1 MRGVEDRAE
10 PAAGAVDDCG
20 TFDAFAQRERAA
32 LVAFGWSLTGSLP
45 VAEELAQEA
54 LAAAWAAWDRVGG
67 FDRPGAWAR
76 KVVANRAATHRRSAG
91 REARALGRLWS
102 RRATDQIELPR
113 NDAEL
118 WRLVRSLPE
127 RQAHVV
133 ALHYVDDR
141 SVAEIAKLL
150 DCTEGTVKTHLHRAR
165 VSLARALD
173 LVSEGDER

>member
-1 MRGVEDRAE
+1 
-10 PAAGAVDDCG
+10 
-20 TFDAFAQRERAA
+20 
-32 LVAFGWSLTGSLP
+32 
-45 VAEELAQEA
+45 
-54 LAAAWAAWDRVGG
+54 
-67 FDRPGAWAR
+67 
-76 KVVANRAATHRRSAG
+76 
-91 REARALGRLWS
+91 LGRLWS

-150 DCTEGTVKTHLHRAR
+150 DCSEGTVKTHLHRAR

>member
-1 MRGVEDRAE
+1 VRGVEDRAE
-10 PAAGAVDDCG
+10 PTAPAVDDPG
-20 TFDAFAQRERAA
+20 TFDAFARRERAA

-67 FDRPGAWAR
+67 FDKPGAWAR
-76 KVVANRAATHRRSAG
+76 RVVANRAATRRRRAG

-102 RRATDQIELPR
+102 RRGTDEIEMPR

-118 WRLVRSLPE
+118 WRLVRRLPE

>member
-1 MRGVEDRAE
+1 VRGVEDRAE
-10 PAAGAVDDCG
+10 PVARAVDESG

-45 VAEELAQEA
+45 AAEELAQEA

-67 FDRPGAWAR
+67 FDKPGAWAR
-76 KVVANRAATHRRSAG
+76 KVVTNRAATRRRGAG

-102 RRATDQIELPR
+102 GRATDQIELPR

-118 WRLVRSLPE
+118 WGLVRRLPE
-127 RQAHVV
+127 RQAQVV